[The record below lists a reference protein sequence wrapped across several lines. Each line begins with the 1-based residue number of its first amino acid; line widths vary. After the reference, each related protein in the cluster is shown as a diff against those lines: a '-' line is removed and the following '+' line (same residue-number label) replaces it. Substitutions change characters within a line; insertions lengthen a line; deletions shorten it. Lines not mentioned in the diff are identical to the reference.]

1 MSASSMA
8 MGILIPAD
16 MSMAPSVVPVTDHHD
31 LQAYVGGVID
41 AVSNGFDPSDFGH
54 DEEDPFT
61 LVGYVHD
68 EGLLIGLAE
77 NQRASVLFQRT
88 LVGDVVLVSGTNP
101 DTLEYDGDNYDV
113 PAWFRDR
120 VMDGSLEW
128 VIANADAM
136 SNTIATA
143 MEMAV
148 NDGVFSE
155 QEMADVLRIMDTD
168 DHTTLTS
175 GEVEIVNLAIITSLV
190 YYKGRKAGSIGKF
203 DVRGNELLDQ
213 GVTDEMIA
221 EFFRTEGGE

>member
-1 MSASSMA
+1 MSASIA

-68 EGLLIGLAE
+68 EGLIIGMPE

-88 LVGDVVLVSGTNP
+88 LVGDVVVVSGTNP
-101 DTLEYDGDNYDV
+101 DTLDYDGDNYDV
-113 PAWFRDR
+113 PAWFCNR

-128 VIANADAM
+128 VIANADDMAE
-136 SNTIATA
+136 TISKA
-143 MEMAV
+143 MELALR
-148 NDGVFSE
+148 DGVFSE
-155 QEMADVLRIMDTD
+155 EEMELVLGIMATE
-168 DHTTLTS
+168 DHATLTES
-175 GEVEIVNLAIITSLV
+175 EIEAVNLAIVTSLV

-213 GVTDEMIA
+213 GITDDMIA
-221 EFFRTEGGE
+221 EFFRTEQGGE